1 MKKIRKMDEMELMIA
16 LKTAR
21 ICYVIQSAML
31 IIWNIINIF
40 TMYPNEALTRPEFF
54 IMDAGI
60 IIQIL
65 VETIFNPTNIK
76 NKKEKNEK

>member
-21 ICYVIQSAML
+21 TCYVLQSAML

-40 TMYPNEALTRPEFF
+40 TMDPNEALTRPEFI
-54 IMDAGI
+54 IMDTSI
-60 IIQIL
+60 VLQIL
-65 VETIFNPTNIK
+65 IKTIYNPNL
-76 NKKEKNEK
+76 KKKRKNEK